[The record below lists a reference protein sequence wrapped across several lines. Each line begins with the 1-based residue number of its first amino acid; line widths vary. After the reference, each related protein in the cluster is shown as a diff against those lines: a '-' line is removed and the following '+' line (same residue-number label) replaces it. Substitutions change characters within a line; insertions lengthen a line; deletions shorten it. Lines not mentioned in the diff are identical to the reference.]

1 MLCLWKCVI
10 DSNYENVFY
19 DSVDFAS
26 APSEKSRVSLTVH
39 VFRKNSEMTSY
50 TRTCWLHVTVIH
62 ATRNNWEA
70 KKSAKMIHIYL
81 LASVLCGV
89 GGVALLVVGV
99 AALLLLYN
107 RHSYCLHGQSREDH
121 SSLMK
126 YNQERIWRWF
136 TENKC
141 NKIKSFLPPYQYQF
155 HVIIFL
161 SVHSGLLN

>member
-1 MLCLWKCVI
+1 MLRDFKGKNGSWRTIKETVLEDYFLNLSFIQQKSLPTWCPNILINSPSPFFNFRNALSLKMCNWFKLW
-10 DSNYENVFY
+10 NVFY

-62 ATRNNWEA
+62 ATRNNWES

-99 AALLLLYN
+99 AALLLSYN
-107 RHSYCLHGQSREDH
+107 RHG
-121 SSLMK
+121 
-126 YNQERIWRWF
+126 
-136 TENKC
+136 
-141 NKIKSFLPPYQYQF
+141 
-155 HVIIFL
+155 
-161 SVHSGLLN
+161 